1 MKINKEQVKNIII
14 QMIKRVRQHHAL
26 TFGTEIA
33 YFLLLS
39 LFPFLM
45 IIMSIIS
52 IIEIDFSRVF
62 KGLIPYLPAEYG
74 SDLQNLGSYTNSLF
88 REGNYGIM
96 IISILLTLWAASKG
110 VSSIFNA
117 IDQAY
122 GSERARGYIRR
133 RAFSYVYTVL
143 MGISIAIF
151 TIIPV
156 ILDLILSKFDADFSR
171 DFIFVHLYM
180 SFKWLFS
187 IVFLFLVVWSLF
199 YFAPNEKVSWKNVL
213 PGAIFS
219 IAGWSVFSMFFSF
232 YIRHISQYK
241 IIYGGLGTVILG
253 MLWVWFL
260 SEILVLGG
268 ELNAIIYNKEYE

>member
-1 MKINKEQVKNIII
+1 MKINKEQIKNIIF

>member
-219 IAGWSVFSMFFSF
+219 IAGWSVFSMFFSI